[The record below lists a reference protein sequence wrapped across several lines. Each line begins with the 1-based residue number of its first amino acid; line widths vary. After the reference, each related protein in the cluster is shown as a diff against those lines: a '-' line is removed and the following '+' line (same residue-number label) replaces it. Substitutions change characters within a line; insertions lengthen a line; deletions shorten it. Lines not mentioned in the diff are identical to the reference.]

1 MNLEAYGKTD
11 IGLKRTHNEDN
22 YTIVDDLGLYLVA
35 DGMGGH
41 NAGEVASR
49 TSINTIVKFIRRC
62 LADSQLTWPFG
73 IDANI
78 SEAENMILTS
88 VRLANKELCQLAA
101 QDPDYSGMGTTV
113 AGVFM
118 DGDKACVVNVG
129 DSRIYHIRG
138 DEMLQLTV
146 DHSWVSEQLQKKLI
160 TEEEARNH
168 RWRNVI
174 TRALGNRNSVEID
187 VSTVEVAPGDRLLIC
202 TDGLSG
208 MVKDAEIKETICSMG
223 DNLELAC
230 QTLVQKAN
238 EYGGMDNIT
247 LVLMK
252 FLPED

>member
-1 MNLEAYGKTD
+1 MKQQAFGKTD

-22 YTIVDDLGLYLVA
+22 YTIVEDLGLFLVA

-49 TSINTIVKFIRRC
+49 TAINTIVKFIRRC
-62 LADSQLTWPFG
+62 SADSQLTWPFG
-73 IDANI
+73 VDANI
-78 SEAENMILTS
+78 SEAENMILTA
-88 VRLANKELCQLAA
+88 VRLANKDLCQMAA
-101 QDPDYSGMGTTV
+101 QEPNFSGMGTTI

-118 DGDKACVVNVG
+118 DGDKACAVNVG
-129 DSRIYHIRG
+129 DSRIYHIR
-138 DEMLQLTV
+138 DKEISQITV

-168 RWRNVI
+168 RWKNVI

-187 VSTVEVAPGDRLLIC
+187 VNTVEVAPGDSLLLC

-208 MVKDAEIKETICSMG
+208 MVNDEEIMEIVRSAG
-223 DNLELAC
+223 DDLELAC

-238 EYGGMDNIT
+238 ENGGLDNIT
-247 LVLMK
+247 MILVK
-252 FLPED
+252 FLPDD